1 MFFSIDI
8 NNGVAIYQ
16 QIVRQVKFAIAE
28 GSLQPGQ
35 LLPGSRSLSVE
46 LAINPNTAVKAYQQL
61 QSEGVLKSMRGRGM
75 VVCQGAAKFCRQE
88 RKSIIT
94 DGLKTV
100 LSEALHAGL
109 SPDEIEE
116 IVRKQLKK
124 LGPKINTVSAPIPS
138 ETLESAD

>member
-1 MFFSIDI
+1 MFFSINI

-28 GSLQPGQ
+28 GSLQTGQ
-35 LLPGSRSLSVE
+35 LLPGGRSLSVE
-46 LAINPNTAVKAYQQL
+46 LAVNPNTVVRAYQQL
-61 QSEGVLKSMRGRGM
+61 QSEGVLESMRGRGM

-88 RKSIIT
+88 RKTIIA

-100 LSEALHAGL
+100 LTEALHGGL

-116 IVRKQLKK
+116 LVRKQLKK
-124 LGPKINTVSAPIPS
+124 LAPKINTVSAPIPS
-138 ETLESAD
+138 ESTT

>member
-1 MFFSIDI
+1 MFFSINI

-35 LLPGSRSLSVE
+35 LLPGGRSLSVE
-46 LAINPNTAVKAYQQL
+46 LAINPNTVVKAYQQL
-61 QSEGVLKSMRGRGM
+61 QTEGVLESMRGRGM

-100 LSEALHAGL
+100 LTEALHAGL
-109 SPDEIEE
+109 SPDEIEDL
-116 IVRKQLKK
+116 VRKQLKK
-124 LGPKINTVSAPIPS
+124 LGPKVNTVAAESPS
-138 ETLESAD
+138 ESTG

>member
-1 MFFSIDI
+1 MFFSINI

-35 LLPGSRSLSVE
+35 LLPGGRSLSVE
-46 LAINPNTAVKAYQQL
+46 LAINPNAVVRAYQQL
-61 QSEGVLKSMRGRGM
+61 QAEGVLESMRGRGM

-88 RKSIIT
+88 RKTIIA

-100 LSEALHAGL
+100 LTEALHAGL
-109 SPDEIEE
+109 SPEEIEE
-116 IVRKQLKK
+116 LVRKQLNK
-124 LGPKINTVSAPIPS
+124 LGPKINTVSASPPS
-138 ETLESAD
+138 ESTD

>member
-1 MFFSIDI
+1 MFFSI
-8 NNGVAIYQ
+8 NMKNGVAIYQ

-35 LLPGSRSLSVE
+35 LLPGGRSLSVE
-46 LAINPNTAVKAYQQL
+46 LAINPNTVVKAYQQL
-61 QSEGVLKSMRGRGM
+61 QTEGVLESMRGRGM

-100 LSEALHAGL
+100 LTEALHAGL
-109 SPDEIEE
+109 SPDEIEDL
-116 IVRKQLKK
+116 VRKQLKK
-124 LGPKINTVSAPIPS
+124 LGPKVNTVAAESPS
-138 ETLESAD
+138 ESTG

>member
-1 MFFSIDI
+1 MFFSINI

-35 LLPGSRSLSVE
+35 LLPGGRSLSVE
-46 LAINPNTAVKAYQQL
+46 LAINPNTVVRAYQQL
-61 QSEGVLKSMRGRGM
+61 QSEGVLESMRGRGM

-88 RKSIIT
+88 RKTIIA

-100 LSEALHAGL
+100 LTEALHAGL
-109 SPDEIEE
+109 TSEEIEDL
-116 IVRKQLKK
+116 VRKQLKK
-124 LGPKINTVSAPIPS
+124 LAPKVSTVAAESPS
-138 ETLESAD
+138 EQAE

>member
-1 MFFSIDI
+1 MFFSINI

-35 LLPGSRSLSVE
+35 LLPGGRSLSVE
-46 LAINPNTAVKAYQQL
+46 LAINPNTVVKAYQQL
-61 QSEGVLKSMRGRGM
+61 QSEGVLESMRGRGM

-88 RKSIIT
+88 RKTIIS

-100 LSEALHAGL
+100 LTEALHAGL

-116 IVRKQLKK
+116 LVRKQLKK
-124 LGPKINTVSAPIPS
+124 LGPKVSTVSADSTS
-138 ETLESAD
+138 ELTD